1 MVTGGPLLQQRAS
14 LSFWTKHSGRNWL
27 ASILAALGVPREKR
41 DYVGRWRVI
50 SASDE
55 YIRTAQFL
63 VISLQEKALPGLAQD
78 ERWNLRNGNLDDLSL
93 FQVDRGVSQ
102 DAALKEVRALHL
114 RTQWHRLSSLAE
126 QPGGGERF
134 SHNSGPGRA
143 VR

>member
-1 MVTGGPLLQQRAS
+1 MSGGPLLQQRAS
-14 LSFWTKHSGRNWL
+14 LSFWTEHSERNWL

-63 VISLQEKALPGLAQD
+63 VISLQEEALRGLAQD
-78 ERWNLRNGNLDDLSL
+78 ERWNLRNGSLDDLSL
-93 FQVDRGVSQ
+93 FLVDRGVSQ
-102 DAALKEVRALHL
+102 DDAQKEVRALQL